1 MDPLLKL
8 GLPKG
13 SLQDATIDLF
23 QRAGYEIRMAG
34 RSYFPNI
41 DDPEISCIMFRAQE
55 LARYVA
61 DGVIECGIT
70 GHDWVVESEADV
82 HEVSELQY
90 SKATSRPAR
99 WVLAVPND
107 SPVQSVKDL
116 DGGIIATELVKVTSS
131 YLARHG
137 VQAKVEFSWGATE
150 VKAQIVDAIV
160 DITETGSSLRANNLR
175 IVDEV
180 LVSTT
185 RLIANHA
192 AWANPAKRQK
202 IEAINMLLQGAIAA
216 RSKVGLKLNVPRD
229 QLDVV
234 LTVIGSFGEH
244 APTLSPLVDDSWVAL
259 EVILDERTERDMI
272 PALQR
277 AGASGFVSYPLNKVI
292 S

>member
-131 YLARHG
+131 YLAKHG

>member
-131 YLARHG
+131 YLAKHG

-229 QLDVV
+229 QLDAV

>member
-185 RLIANHA
+185 RLIANHD

-229 QLDVV
+229 QLDAV